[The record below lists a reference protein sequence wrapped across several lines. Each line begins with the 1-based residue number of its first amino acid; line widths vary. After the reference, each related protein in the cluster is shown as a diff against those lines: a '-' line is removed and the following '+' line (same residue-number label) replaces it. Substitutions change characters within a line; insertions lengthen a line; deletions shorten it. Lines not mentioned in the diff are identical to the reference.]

1 VSRRRSA
8 ARDRLELAGYRLA
21 RWAAT
26 AAGRRG
32 ADRLGTAIGDLFWR
46 VGRSRRR
53 VVEFNLALAYPE
65 LEPAARSR
73 LGLETSRHFGRLLM
87 DALRI
92 RRWSET
98 DLEAA
103 VTWRHRERLH
113 EAAAAGRGLFLLT
126 AHLGS
131 WEMAAL
137 AVGHLL
143 ESGIAVVGRPLDN
156 RLLDAELET
165 LRGRFG
171 NRVLSKRGSARDIL
185 REVRGGGAVGILID
199 QRAREGEGIRVPFF
213 GHPALTT
220 PVLARM
226 ADRTEALV
234 VPVFCLRTGPQRY
247 EIEIGPP
254 LDVRGLTPAERAEEA
269 LTARL
274 TAILEE
280 AIRRTPEQWLWYH
293 DRWRELRR

>member
-1 VSRRRSA
+1 MSRRRSA
-8 ARDRLELAGYRLA
+8 ARDRAELAGYRLA

-32 ADRLGTAIGDLFWR
+32 ADRLGDLLGSLFWLL
-46 VGRSRRR
+46 GRARRR
-53 VVEFNLALAYPE
+53 VVEFNLALAFPE
-65 LEPAARSR
+65 MGPADRTR
-73 LGLETSRHFGRLLM
+73 LGREITRHFGRLLV

-92 RRWSET
+92 RRWSEA
-98 DLEAA
+98 DLAAA
-103 VTWRHRERLH
+103 VTWRHRERL
-113 EAAAAGRGLFLLT
+113 EESAAAGRGLFLLT

-143 ESGIAVVGRPLDN
+143 ESGIAVIGRPLDN
-156 RLLDAELET
+156 RLLDAELES
-165 LRGRFG
+165 LRRRFG

-185 REVRGGGAVGILID
+185 REVRSGGAVGILID

-247 EIEIGPP
+247 DIDIGPP
-254 LDVRGLTPAERAEEA
+254 LDVRELPPAERTEEA

-280 AIRRTPEQWLWYH
+280 AIRRTPEQWLWHH